1 MYKGESFGSPMILL
15 LSKKGRMKMMKITD
29 FTFDFETIAL
39 GNEAICVSMKPYKKD
54 FASTAIDGYSYEI
67 VLPQRAFEKISVKV
81 EGEPLINPELFKKA
95 GTSFKVSDFKD
106 FTARFWKSKEM
117 SDYQLSCKATGFTVL
132 K

>member
-1 MYKGESFGSPMILL
+1 MPKGESFGSPMILL
-15 LSKKGRMKMMKITD
+15 LSKKGRMNMMKVSD
-29 FTFDFETIAL
+29 FIFDFPTIAL
-39 GNEAICVSMKPYKKD
+39 GDEGICVGMKPFKKD
-54 FASTAIDGYSYEI
+54 YTSTAIDGYSYEI

-81 EGEPLINPELFKKA
+81 EGEPLINPEVFKRA
-95 GTSFKVSDFKD
+95 GTSFKVRDFKD